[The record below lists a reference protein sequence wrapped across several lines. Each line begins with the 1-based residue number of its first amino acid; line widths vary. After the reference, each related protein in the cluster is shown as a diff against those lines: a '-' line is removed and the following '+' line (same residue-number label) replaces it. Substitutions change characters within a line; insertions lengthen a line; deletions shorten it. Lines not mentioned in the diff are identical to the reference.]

1 MKKILLTISIFTFS
15 FKLFAIEA
23 DLSLEQKDVTFSETP
38 THKSGVYPVQSIE
51 IMYFDHHKDYIPY
64 PELLEAKVCL
74 TKEDNV
80 FTYDENEKCTP
91 TSLNE
96 FEDLDQPEY
105 FDKKALKAISK
116 SLVQYFNKKGIHGV
130 QVKVYYKQISDSGK
144 DLRSNDDLSLKFVV
158 KTAKIGKISTKAH
171 TKDKEIHENLK
182 HHARFI
188 NKAPIKPTD
197 TKNGEKGSL
206 FYKDRLDDYLFYLNR
221 HPSRRVDINIRPL
234 MEDEI
239 GLEFLVREAKPWFVW
254 FNVANTG
261 TYHTARDYGTKE
273 WIETIGFAHNQ
284 LSNND
289 DIFRAMY
296 STDSFQTVHAAYLT
310 YEAPLFW
317 PDKSRWGISGG
328 YNRFISTE
336 LGVFT
341 SLFKGEQWPVSG
353 KLVFLLYQYKNLFID
368 LIPSLEFRHIYVKNP
383 VTGLTHGREKG
394 RQNFLFPQLALE
406 VQQTLPGYR
415 FFFNFSVNMTP
426 NAKLGEDRDQLD
438 LLGRNDIS
446 KKWWF
451 LAGDALYSFYI
462 DPMLYHASKVD
473 IPLINEIA
481 LRFRGQWSFNYR
493 LIPQIKPI
501 LGGFNTIRGY
511 PESILSGDNFY
522 IANVE
527 YLLHIPRMLPP
538 SATTNKKVWGKEFY
552 LKPKYKGGPTDWDLI
567 FRAFLDVGRVTNNN
581 PVAFELDQTLIGTG
595 IGMEFIFSDFL
606 YARWDLG
613 FRGRSVRELNLKHGD
628 ARHHGTITFVF

>member
-1 MKKILLTISIFTFS
+1 MKKLLFITSIFSLT

-23 DLSLEQKDVTFSETP
+23 NLPEENKIAYFDETP
-38 THKSGVYPVQSIE
+38 HKSGVYPVKSIE
-51 IMYFDHHKDYIPY
+51 VMYFDHHKENIPY
-64 PELLEAKVCL
+64 PKLMQTKVCL

-80 FTYDENEKCTP
+80 FTYDENKSCMQRRL
-91 TSLNE
+91 SE
-96 FEDLDQPEY
+96 FVGLREPEY
-105 FDKKALKAISK
+105 FDKKALKEISK

-130 QVKVYYKQISDSGK
+130 QVKVCYKQISDSGT
-144 DLRSNDDLSLKFVV
+144 DLRSSDDLSLKFVV
-158 KTAKIGKISTKAH
+158 KTAKVGKISTAAH
-171 TKDKEIHENLK
+171 TKDKEIQKNLK
-182 HHARFI
+182 QHRRFI
-188 NKAPIKPTD
+188 KKAPIKPSD
-197 TKNGEKGSL
+197 KEYGQKGSL

-239 GLEFLVREAKPWFVW
+239 GLEFLVREAKPWFLW

-261 TYHTARDYGTKE
+261 TYHTAGEHGTKE

-310 YEAPLFW
+310 YEAPLYW
-317 PDKSRWGISGG
+317 PDKSRWGLSAG
-328 YNRFISTE
+328 YNRFIATE

-353 KLVFLLYQYKNLFID
+353 KLVFLIYQYQNFFVD

-383 VTGLTHGREKG
+383 VTGITHGRSRG

-406 VQQTLPGYR
+406 MQKTVPEYR
-415 FFFNFSVNMTP
+415 FFFNFSGNMTP
-426 NAKLGEDRDQLD
+426 NAELGEDRDQLD
-438 LLGRNDIS
+438 LLGRNNIS

-451 LAGDALYSFYI
+451 LAGDTVFAFYV
-462 DPMLYHASKVD
+462 DPLFLHASKVEP
-473 IPLINEIA
+473 PLINE
-481 LRFRGQWSFNYR
+481 LSFRFRGQWSFNWR

-501 LGGFNTIRGY
+501 IGGFNTVRGY

-522 IANVE
+522 VFNAE
-527 YLLHIPRMLPP
+527 YLLHIPRLLPP
-538 SATTNKKVWGKEFY
+538 SKTTNKKVWGKDFY
-552 LKPKYKGGPTDWDLI
+552 MKPKYRGGPTDWDLI
-567 FRAFLDVGRVTNNN
+567 FRGFLDVGRVTNNKQ
-581 PVAFELDQTLIGTG
+581 VAFEFNQTIIGAG
-595 IGMEFIFSDFL
+595 VGLEFIFSDFL
-606 YARWDLG
+606 YARWDMG
-613 FRGRSVRELNLKHGD
+613 FRGTSVEELNLKSGD